1 MSVVLFPPRARVF
14 YSLEV
19 AKLKRDAGTGANASV
34 TAAEEA
40 PVKEEAGLSP
50 PDWDTPV
57 ARELRGK
64 IRTLEREARK
74 REAVLKVG
82 GNHGKLVVEGGGG
95 MTAALLVR
103 D

>member
-1 MSVVLFPPRARVF
+1 MLKCPSFSAPRVRAF

-19 AKLKRDAGTGANASV
+19 AKLKRDAGTGALPVPNASV
-34 TAAEEA
+34 AAAEEA
-40 PVKEEAGLSP
+40 LVKEEAGLSP

-74 REAVLKVG
+74 REAVLKVN
-82 GNHGKLVVEGGGG
+82 GNHGRLVVEGGGG
-95 MTAALLVR
+95 
-103 D
+103 